1 MNILVLEG
9 GDSSEREVSLRSAA
23 AVATGLRRAGH
34 TVSTFDTVLGIDS
47 IVDHARGVDMV
58 FPILHGDNGE
68 DGVVQ
73 EVLERAKIPFLGTGS
88 ASSRIC
94 ISKAKTHEILEAE
107 GVRMARFEIVTSES
121 FLRSE
126 LIKKPFVLKTIDGGS
141 SVDIVISR
149 ELLQNDMQLAK
160 KLLTKR
166 GTMLLEELI
175 EGQEITV
182 PVLDEEALPII
193 AITPPAEG
201 EFDYENKYNG
211 KTTEICPVPDDM
223 IPEATQREAQELAL
237 KVHKTLGARHLSR
250 TDMIMTANGELF
262 VLELNTIPGMTDQS
276 LYPKAALT
284 AGITMVELVD
294 RFVKLVAS
302 E

>member
-47 IVDHARGVDMV
+47 IVDHAHGVDMV

-94 ISKAKTHEILEAE
+94 INKAKTHEILEAK

-149 ELLQNDMQLAK
+149 ELLKNDMQLAK

-237 KVHKTLGARHLSR
+237 KVHKALGARHLSR